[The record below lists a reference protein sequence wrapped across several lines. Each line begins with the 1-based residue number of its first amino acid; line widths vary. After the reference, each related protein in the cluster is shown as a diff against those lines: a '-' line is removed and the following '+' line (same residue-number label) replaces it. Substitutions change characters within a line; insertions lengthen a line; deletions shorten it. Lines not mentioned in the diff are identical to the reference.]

1 MTVAGSEW
9 PHNFESMEGRP
20 AKPPTLKPFTPRD
33 KVSLILE
40 ILTSYATMLRV
51 LGQKDVLGMVARARE
66 VEPGRR
72 ITDALEHQ
80 EARRLGKVVGQT
92 LGVLPTDS
100 RCLIRSLVLV
110 RILARRAIPTTL
122 VIGVRKESKF
132 EAHAWV
138 EHDGKAILPS
148 GDYTRLTEL

>member
-1 MTVAGSEW
+1 MVGFGW

-40 ILTSYATMLRV
+40 ILTAYATMLRV
-51 LGQKDVLGMVARARE
+51 LGQKDVLGMVARARQ
-66 VEPGRR
+66 VESGQR
-72 ITDALEHQ
+72 IADAFEHQ
-80 EARRLGKVVGQT
+80 EARRLGKVVGRT

-110 RILARRAIPTTL
+110 RILARRSVPSTL
-122 VIGVRKESKF
+122 VIGVRKNSKF

-138 EHDGKAILPS
+138 EHEGKAILPS
-148 GDYTRLTEL
+148 GEDYTRLTEL